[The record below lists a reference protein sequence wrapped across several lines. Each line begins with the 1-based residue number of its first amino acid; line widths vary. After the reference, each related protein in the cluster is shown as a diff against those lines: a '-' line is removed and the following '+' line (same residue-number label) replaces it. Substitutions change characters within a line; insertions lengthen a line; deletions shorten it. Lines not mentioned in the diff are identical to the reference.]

1 MHFDHYQ
8 IRPLASEDLE
18 SYYQLVERNRERLA
32 NFFTGTVSR
41 TQTYEA
47 TKEFLSDMLNRAEQR
62 TYFPFVIV
70 DTDKN
75 QLAGF
80 LDLKNIDWN
89 LPKSEVG
96 CYMDEAYAGKGIAK
110 KAFGLFCDYCFKE
123 FGFHKLFLRTHES
136 NVAARRA
143 AESCGFQQEGI
154 IRQDYKT
161 TSGEVVDLIYYG
173 KLVTD
178 KM

>member
-8 IRPLASEDLE
+8 IRPLVAEDLE

-96 CYMDEAYAGKGIAK
+96 CYMDEAYAGKGIAQ
-110 KAFGLFCDYCFKE
+110 KAFCPIASGTLSIPTT
-123 FGFHKLFLRTHES
+123 LAAFLAI
-136 NVAARRA
+136 NWAMVPVPV
-143 AESCGFQQEGI
+143 
-154 IRQDYKT
+154 YKSYT
-161 TSGEVVDLIYYG
+161 TSLPLRPANSRVNLYKV
-173 KLVTD
+173 
-178 KM
+178 

>member
-1 MHFDHYQ
+1 
-8 IRPLASEDLE
+8 
-18 SYYQLVERNRERLA
+18 
-32 NFFTGTVSR
+32 
-41 TQTYEA
+41 
-47 TKEFLSDMLNRAEQR
+47 
-62 TYFPFVIV
+62 
-70 DTDKN
+70 
-75 QLAGF
+75 
-80 LDLKNIDWN
+80 
-89 LPKSEVG
+89 
-96 CYMDEAYAGKGIAK
+96 MDEAYAGKGIAK

-154 IRQDYKT
+154 IRQDYNT